1 MAYLTKRERNDLT
14 KDVHRTY
21 ALRKIIIVLDVILLI
36 GFIVMIFVGSYL
48 SEVKLDTNWS
58 LWKPETDVPY
68 KHIQDLSP
76 FGIGMLVW
84 AIILVL
90 LSVTAIV
97 LTFTMHSPSK
107 VTKQVLELESAP
119 LNNKKIS
126 KKASVSDINRERVE
140 GRKIKK

>member
-68 KHIQDLSP
+68 KHIKDLSP

-84 AIILVL
+84 AIVLVL
-90 LSVTAIV
+90 LSITAIV
-97 LTFTMHSPSK
+97 LTFSMHSPNK